1 MSLKWQIPGGI
12 MLFVTDHAAIRNC
25 AIFTLE
31 VHFAVVI
38 KAILQVFVSLLE
50 ICRNHF
56 MPFEVGFCQ
65 VTCLASQM

>member
-1 MSLKWQIPGGI
+1 
-12 MLFVTDHAAIRNC
+12 MLFGTDHAAIKNC
-25 AIFTLE
+25 AIFTLG

-38 KAILQVFVSLLE
+38 KAISQISVRLLE

>member
-50 ICRNHF
+50 ICTKFIVYLSFNIF
-56 MPFEVGFCQ
+56 PLKTF
-65 VTCLASQM
+65 